1 VDDKTLEAYLKSTS
15 APSVGGALT
24 VPKEDENDWLK
35 KQLELAKQQDKER
48 LNNTLLNAVQTDPNL
63 AAEAQKI
70 GGITGVPPDVAER
83 NMEQLKKQ
91 ARLMMLD
98 QQRAASRS
106 PVLARQLQGL
116 EFAKIAQDQ
125 YEPLSATESLFQYI
139 SEIPRDI
146 SEQFEGGRLKN
157 ERGYIGQKV
166 QAGEL
171 AAEEG
176 MKRIGSIDQRLK
188 ALRGGKTIL
197 GETAGVIGQMTDTVP
212 AAATYGAAT
221 GLTTG
226 SAALIAG
233 QMGPQIALPE
243 EILTVPTA
251 AIGGFWAGFS
261 AKMAEQTYKIEAGN
275 AYADMIQNGIDRRTA
290 QNVSAG
296 VGLVNAGLETV
307 GLGFVAA
314 PFKKA
319 LITEVTKDITNRML
333 VKPTLGMAV
342 KEFSKSYAL
351 GVGAEVTTELL
362 QEVSNIT
369 GDEIARRIS
378 RPDMESKFATPEGRR
393 ELATQLTDVFEA
405 TVKGMVLLGIAGPG
419 VNFRSDYKNVVS
431 SERQVNFLQ
440 QLTQQSTDSVVRER
454 NPNAFENYITAQ
466 AEGGP
471 AENIYVD
478 SEQLVNVLKQSGLTI
493 DDLKK
498 VSPEVAAQV
507 EQGVQTGD
515 DVVIPTS
522 KYAAHIAGTDLGN
535 ALMPHMRVSKDGL
548 SVNELQ
554 EFNKNKQSM
563 MDEAKALLDQKMQND
578 EAFVKEAKE
587 VEAKVFDQIKGTKIA
602 GISSNDVARNYA
614 QFVRDFV
621 VTQAADMK
629 MMPSEFFNQYMYQI
643 ESGYSEKAN
652 LFNQEGKANSES
664 AAFKAFYG
672 NSVFKNEQGA
682 PVVLYHGTADDVT
695 EFDVDHPNRKD
706 SGWLGTGVY
715 LTDSVDLAN
724 MYADQKARTL
734 GPKGQNVM
742 PLYARMENPYYA
754 TAEDKARVRA
764 GGRAAADQF
773 SADLQAQGYDGVIYQ
788 VAPDAR
794 EMVVFDPAAVKSQYN
809 SGTWSRENQ
818 DILAQGQKQQSSL
831 NETSTP
837 SDSINFEEDSQADD
851 IAAIDE
857 QANIPETVDA
867 EAVLD
872 AALKVA
878 QSQVWNKGRDLKMAI
893 QTAVQNAAKEAGVD
907 VSVPSPQTTEYL
919 VRVGLK
925 DALFALEQNP
935 NAIGWYDEKTRQA
948 LAVMALVHP
957 EIATNE
963 DARFAFTWALAVTS
977 NGLKVDKNFEL
988 AEKAYSYYKQNK
1000 VMPTNIKGG
1009 QAQGA
1014 INDSLQLFNDLVAA
1028 WGMKNLRLFMQT
1040 NFTVGEIS
1048 SINKELKPGGEHA
1061 DTTVKGSAI
1070 IGPKIGNGFFSN
1082 LYGDFSSLTMDR
1094 WLVRTWGRW
1103 TGTLIKSQPH
1113 HIEAASLRLNNA
1125 IKQITPEQ
1133 AATLTEIIGVDV
1145 TSTEVG
1151 KLAEAIQKASMQP
1164 ELRERMNEF
1173 ALGEE
1178 VRKAGNSLAK
1188 YIDGQKEAPAGPHER
1203 TYIRS
1208 IFNEMLSELKTNPAY
1223 ADLTMADLQAVL
1235 WYAEKRL
1242 YESAKDNN
1250 VDEESTEGYSDED
1263 APDYANAAAGVARS
1277 LGVSDRKINNA
1288 LKKESKDERARRT
1301 RLQNEQEA
1309 VAGEQQAQAGGF
1321 TSREKRLFAGAV
1333 ATRIARSNRS
1343 GDQKQSWS
1351 YSAKSSGD
1359 GGKVRLLKK
1368 LGVTYAQEWKAG
1380 AGLARVY
1387 RNNGITVPKSFY
1399 ELDQGSDKNAARFTE
1414 AITASKQASGD
1425 IGAAVY
1431 VYPAEDYKNMRLFLS
1446 DDGLSGVAVK
1456 PDGDIVSVFSQAG
1469 AGRSV
1474 MELAIA
1480 AGGTKLDAF
1489 ETILPEFYAA
1499 HGFVAASRLPWDDT
1513 QAPEGWNKGA
1523 FSEFNGGEPN
1533 VVFMALDQSYFGWH
1547 GINDGKKSKTY
1558 DDAVAEQNRAVKR
1571 NKKRKEENGKP
1582 TVFYQSGSGAGGVQ
1596 RLRAS
1601 DLEVTKRY
1609 GTGRDGAISVIGI
1622 HYSKQP
1628 RSSLTGAAYGTG
1640 LKGAE
1645 ASRLAGADPR
1655 LSQRI
1660 HFYVDTGNGIRPE
1673 GGVGGNVQAIN
1684 LDNLYDASADPL
1696 GFKAQ
1701 AVLAGM
1707 DEKGTWFNAVESA
1720 IIDAGFDGVYIP
1732 SAQGDQGVA
1741 VLLGPQHTDVQV
1753 EQHGTHGMPAAGA
1766 NAAPQGQQ
1774 RKYAMLSAEMQQFEA
1789 NKAAIQAAAPSAMVK
1804 SGNLIY
1810 DAADADA
1817 VAKFFPSAKSSQLFN
1832 QPERGGFDPKRL
1844 TTILSDESDL
1854 STFLHETGH
1863 FFLTVYSDMAGRPNA
1878 TQRIKDDMQAILDW
1892 FGIKDLETWNAM
1904 SLEEQ
1909 RKYHEQWAYN
1919 FEIYLFEGKS
1929 PNVKMQTMF
1938 EKFAAFLRRVYQSI
1952 RDDLNAVY
1960 KKENGVDLPMLTSEI
1975 SSVMDRMLAS
1985 EEQITQAEQ
1994 VRKMIPTF
2002 ATQEQ
2007 SGMDDNTWAAYQ
2019 EMAKEAHDQA
2029 VMDLTKASARQ
2040 VQWLNNAR
2048 SRYIKEMQKKHD
2060 GLRKQIRDEVT
2071 EEVNQL
2077 PVYVAMEWLK
2087 RGNIKD
2093 ENGQEIHVEAGNK
2106 LNLADV
2112 KALFPESKNTLT
2124 PAPDFAKLGYGK
2136 YGMLSEDGLHPDM
2149 VAAMPGIGFTSGE
2162 ALVRALIDAKPI
2174 KEAIEERT
2182 DQRMLEEHGELSD
2195 PKAMER
2201 AVEAALHN
2209 EARARF
2215 VAVELRFI
2223 SKATSPVRVMLTAAK
2238 QVARQI
2244 ISGKKLEDIKP
2255 NEYNIAESRA
2265 SKAAIDA
2272 SKKGETEKAAQAK
2285 QNQLVQNQLATEA
2298 IAAQAEV
2305 QKALN
2310 GFKRFFRSDEK
2321 MAKNRDMDLI
2331 SAARTILAYHGLGKQ
2346 VADPSVYVK
2355 KLQQYNPDLY
2365 AEIEPMIERARD
2377 QGISYEQLTLEEFR
2391 ALRDTVEALW
2401 YQSTR
2406 DKQIMIDGK
2415 IEQLDDIEAVLN
2427 ARLEEIGVPLV
2438 MPGETQA
2445 PSSKDRTMRMLNSGK
2460 ALLRR
2465 VEHWANSM
2473 DGAAYGKNGN
2483 LFGSGPFTKF
2493 IWRPVSQALDAY
2505 RVERNKYVKRY
2516 VDLIEQ
2522 LDLPVGKIEAPE
2534 LNYTFGN
2541 QNGGIGKAELL
2552 GALLHMG
2559 NQSNFKK
2566 LLIGRKWGAFNE
2578 DGSLDASRW
2587 SAFFNRMI
2595 DEGRITKKDMDFVQA
2610 VWDLNEEIKP
2620 MAQKAHHDLFGY
2632 YFKEVEADALTT
2644 PWGTYR
2650 GGYVP
2655 AKTDAFIV
2663 RDAQRNAK
2671 MEELESDFRQAM
2683 PSTGLGFTKGRVEYN
2698 KALTLDIRTM
2708 TKHIDDVIRFAMVQ
2722 PAIKDALKIIRRRDF
2737 ADNVTRIDPNAIEE
2751 MILPWLNR
2759 AARQITT
2766 EPGFHKG
2773 IDTFWSGVRSRTGV
2787 SIMFANISNAM
2798 QQLTGHFVTATQVQG
2813 RYLKSALVNYMT
2825 NTQGITEDVAALSP
2839 FMANRLENQMFEIQ
2853 ENMNDLL
2860 LNPSKYEKV
2869 QKWSKHHAYFLQTAF
2884 QNQVDVVAWTAA
2896 YNQAMAEAP
2905 VSFSKEEATKEAIA
2919 QADSVVRRTQGS
2931 LNAEDISAF
2940 EVGSPFYKT
2949 LIQFSGWANMM
2960 ANLNGT
2966 DFTKIFRDLGWRGNK
2981 GKIFM
2986 QYLLGFALPMLMA
2999 DAIVRTLGG
3008 GWDDEDN
3015 DGYLDVFMEWFFGS
3029 QIRGAVALVPFGT
3042 NALVP
3047 FNAFNDKAYDD
3058 RMTTSPSV
3066 STLEAASVG
3075 VVKAGINI
3083 VSSDKEVSGKNVRD
3097 VLTLLSLA
3105 TGIPL
3110 TVLGRPIGYEI
3121 EVQRGNIEPTSAI
3134 DYARGLIT
3142 GKASGESKQK

>member
-1 VDDKTLEAYLKSTS
+1 MSDLSLDAYLKSL
-15 APSVGGALT
+15 PSNKPSGVVG
-24 VPKEDENDWLK
+24 EDENSFEQY
-35 KQLELAKQQDKER
+35 KQRVLQQDKER
-48 LNNTLLNAVQTDPNL
+48 LNNTLLNAVQTNPDL
-63 AAEAQKI
+63 AAEAQRI
-70 GGITGVPPDVAER
+70 GGITGVPADVAER

-91 ARLMMLD
+91 ARLLMLEE
-98 QQRAASRS
+98 QRAASHS

-125 YEPLSATESLFQYI
+125 YEPLSKTESLFQSI

-146 SEQFEGGRLKN
+146 SEQFESGRLKN

-166 QAGEL
+166 QAGEMSS
-171 AAEEG
+171 EEG

-188 ALRGGKTIL
+188 TLRGGKTIL
-197 GETAGVIGQMTDTVP
+197 GETAGVIGQMSDTMP

-221 GLTTG
+221 ALTTG
-226 SAALIAG
+226 GAAMLAG
-233 QMGPQIALPE
+233 QLGPQVAMPE
-243 EILTVPTA
+243 EILTVPIA
-251 AIGGFWAGFS
+251 AVGGFWAGFR

-275 AYADMIQNGIDRRTA
+275 AYADMIQNGIGKSTA

-307 GLGFVAA
+307 GLSFVAE

-319 LITEVTKDITNRML
+319 LISEVTKDVTNRML
-333 VKPTLGMAV
+333 VKPTLATAV
-342 KEFSKSYAL
+342 KEFSKSYAT
-351 GVGAEVTTELL
+351 GMAGEVSTELL

-393 ELATQLTDVFEA
+393 ELANQLGDVFEA
-405 TVKGMVLLGIAGPG
+405 TVKGMMLLGLAGPG
-419 VNFRSDYKNVVS
+419 INFRADYKKVAD
-431 SERQVNFLQ
+431 SERQANFLQ
-440 QLTQQSTDSVVRER
+440 QLTEQSTTSVVRER
-454 NPNAFENYITAQ
+454 NPNAFENYIAAQ
-466 AEGGP
+466 ANGGP

-478 SEQLVNVLKQSGLTI
+478 SEQVVNILNQSGLSVE
-493 DDLKK
+493 DLKK
-498 VSPEVAAQV
+498 VSPEIAAQV
-507 EQGVQTGD
+507 ELGIQTGD
-515 DVVIPTS
+515 DIVIPTS
-522 KYAAHIAGTDLGN
+522 KYAAHIAGTELGN
-535 ALMPHMRVSKDGL
+535 ALMPHMRVTKDGL
-548 SVNELQ
+548 SVAELQ
-554 EFNKNKQSM
+554 DFNKNKQAM
-563 MDEAKALLDQKMQND
+563 MDEAKALLEQKTQTD

-587 VEAKVFDQIKGTKIA
+587 VEAKVFDQIKGTKIP
-602 GISSNDVARNYA
+602 GVSQNDVARNYA

-621 VTQAADMK
+621 VTQAADLK
-629 MMPSEFFNQYMYQI
+629 MMPSEFFNQYMYKIQ
-643 ESGYSEKAN
+643 SGYSEQQD
-652 LFNQEGKANSES
+652 LFNQTGKVNSES

-672 NSVFKNEQGA
+672 NSIFKDEKGQ

-695 EFDVDHPNRKD
+695 EFDVNHPNRKD

-715 LTDSVDLAN
+715 LTDSADMGDA
-724 MYADQKARTL
+724 YADQKARSL

-742 PLYARMENPYYA
+742 PLYARLENPYYA

-773 SADLQAQGYDGVIYQ
+773 TADLQAKGYDGVIYQ
-788 VAPDAR
+788 AAPDAR
-794 EMVVFDPAAVKSQYN
+794 EIVVFDPASVKSQFN
-809 SGTWSRENQ
+809 SGTWSRETQ
-818 DILAQGQKQQSSL
+818 DLLNQGQKQQSSL
-831 NETSTP
+831 SDTSTP

-851 IAAIDE
+851 VAAIDE
-857 QANIPETVDA
+857 QADIPESVDA

-878 QSQVWNKGRDLKMAI
+878 QSQVWNKGRDLKLAI
-893 QTAVQNAAKEAGVD
+893 QTAVQAAASAAGVD

-988 AEKAYSYYKQNK
+988 AEKAYSHYKQHK

-1014 INDSLQLFNDLVAA
+1014 INDSLQLFNDLVSA
-1028 WGMKNLRLFMQT
+1028 WGIKNLRQFMQT

-1094 WLVRTWGRW
+1094 WLIRTWGRW

-1113 HIEAASLRLNNA
+1113 HVEAATDRLNA
-1125 IKQITPEQ
+1125 AVKQLTAEQ
-1133 AATLTEIIGVDV
+1133 AAAFSEIVGVDV
-1145 TSTEVG
+1145 ATTEVNR
-1151 KLAEAIQKASMQP
+1151 LAEAIQKASMQP
-1164 ELRERMNEF
+1164 ELRARMNES
-1173 ALGEE
+1173 AIGEE
-1178 VRKAGNSLAK
+1178 IRKSGNSLAK
-1188 YIDGQKEAPAGPHER
+1188 YNDGQKEAPSGPHER

-1208 IFNEMLSELKTNPAY
+1208 IFNQMLAELRTNPAY

-1242 YESAKDNN
+1242 YESAKDDN
-1250 VDEESTEGYSDED
+1250 VDQESTEGYSDED

-1288 LKKESKDERARRT
+1288 LKKESKDGRAARA
-1301 RLQNEQEA
+1301 RLQNEQEG
-1309 VAGEQQAQAGGF
+1309 VSPGGEQAQAGGF
-1321 TSREKRLFAGAV
+1321 TPREKRLFAGAV

-1351 YSAKSSGD
+1351 YSSKGSGD
-1359 GGKVRLLKK
+1359 GGKARLLKK
-1368 LGVTYAQEWKAG
+1368 LGVTYSHEWKAG

-1387 RNNGITVPKSFY
+1387 RNNGVAVPKFY
-1399 ELDQGSDKNAARFTE
+1399 ELEQNNEQNATRFVE

-1425 IGAAVY
+1425 VGASVY
-1431 VYPAEDYKNMRLFLS
+1431 VYPTDAYQGMRLFLS
-1446 DDGLSGVAVK
+1446 EDGLSGVAVK
-1456 PDGDIVSVFSQAG
+1456 DDGDIVSVFSQGG

-1474 MELAIA
+1474 MEVAIA

-1499 HGFVAASRLPWDDT
+1499 HGFVAASRLAWDES
-1513 QAPEGWNKGA
+1513 QAPEGWNKQA
-1523 FSEFNGGEPN
+1523 FADFNGGQPD
-1533 VVFMALDQSYFGWH
+1533 VVFMALDQTSFGWH
-1547 GINDGKKSKTY
+1547 SIKNGKKATTY
-1558 DDAVAEQNRAVKR
+1558 DDAVAEQSRAVKR

-1582 TVFYQSGSGAGGVQ
+1582 TVFYQSGSGAGSVQ

-1609 GTGRDGAISVIGI
+1609 GTKQPGAISVLGI

-1628 RSSLTGAAYGTG
+1628 RSTLAGAAYGTG

-1645 ASRLAGADPR
+1645 ASRLTGADPR
-1655 LSQRI
+1655 LSHRI
-1660 HFYVDTGNGIRPE
+1660 HFYVDSGNGIRPE
-1673 GGVGGNVQAIN
+1673 GGVGGNVHAVH

-1696 GFKAQ
+1696 GFRAQ
-1701 AVLAGM
+1701 AAAAGM
-1707 DEKGTWFNAVESA
+1707 DDKATWFNAVESA
-1720 IIDAGFDGVYIP
+1720 IIDAGFDGVYIQA
-1732 SAQGDQGVA
+1732 AQGDQGVA
-1741 VLLGPQHTDVQV
+1741 VLLGPKHNGVQV
-1753 EQHGTHGMPAAGA
+1753 EQHGTHAMPAAGA
-1766 NAAPQGQQ
+1766 YTAPQGQQ
-1774 RKYAMLSAEMQQFEA
+1774 RKYAMLSAEMRQFEA
-1789 NKAAIQAAAPSAMVK
+1789 NKTAIQAAAPSATVK

-1817 VAKFFPSAKSSQLFN
+1817 IAKFFPSAAKSQMLN
-1832 QPERGGFDPKRL
+1832 QPERGGFDPKSL
-1844 TTILSDESDL
+1844 TTILSDASDY

-1863 FFLTVYSDMAGRPNA
+1863 FFLTVYADMAGKPNA
-1878 TQRIKDDMQAILDW
+1878 TQRVKDDMQAILDW
-1892 FGIKDLETWNAM
+1892 FGVKDLETWNAM

-1929 PNVKMQTMF
+1929 PSVKMQTMF
-1938 EKFAAFLRRVYQSI
+1938 EKFSAFLRRVYVSI
-1952 RDDLNAVY
+1952 RDELNEIY
-1960 KKENGVDLPMLTSEI
+1960 KKENGTDLPLLTGEVRQ
-1975 SSVMDRMLAS
+1975 VMDRMLAS
-1985 EEQITQAEQ
+1985 EEQIAQAEQ
-1994 VRKMIPTF
+1994 VRKMLPTF

-2007 SGMDDNTWAAYQ
+2007 SGMDDVTWAAYQ

-2029 VMDLTKASARQ
+2029 VTELSKASARQ

-2060 GLRKQIRDEVT
+2060 ALRKQVRDQVT

-2077 PVYVAMEWLK
+2077 PVYVAIEWLK

-2093 ENGQEIHVEAGNK
+2093 ENGNEIHAEAGHK

-2124 PAPDFAKLGYGK
+2124 PAPDVSKLGYGK
-2136 YGMLSEDGLHPDM
+2136 YGMLSEDGMHPDM
-2149 VAAMPGIGFTSGE
+2149 VAALPGIEFSSGE

-2174 KEAIEERT
+2174 KEEIDERV

-2195 PKAMER
+2195 PVAMER
-2201 AVEAALHN
+2201 AVEDALHN

-2215 VAVELRFI
+2215 VAVELRFL
-2223 SKATSPVRVMLTAAK
+2223 SKATSPVRVMMNAAK

-2244 ISGKKLEDIKP
+2244 ISGKRLKDLSHKQYSISE
-2255 NEYNIAESRA
+2255 ARA
-2265 SKAAIDA
+2265 AKASADA
-2272 SKKGETEKAAQAK
+2272 SRKGETEKAAQAK
-2285 QNQLVQNQLATEA
+2285 QNQLVQNQLAKEA
-2298 IAAQAEV
+2298 LAAEAEV
-2305 QKALN
+2305 QKALT

-2321 MAKNRDMDLI
+2321 MSKNRDMDLI
-2331 SAARTILAYHGLGKQ
+2331 SAARTILAYHGIGKQ
-2346 VADPSVYVK
+2346 VADPASYIK
-2355 KLQQYNPDLY
+2355 KLQAYNPDLY
-2365 AEIEPMIERARD
+2365 AEMEPLIDRARD
-2377 QGISYEQLTLEEFR
+2377 QGVKYEELTLEEFR
-2391 ALRDTVEALW
+2391 ALRDTVESLW

-2406 DKQIMIDGK
+2406 DKQVMIDGK
-2415 IEQLDDIEAVLN
+2415 LEQLDEIEEVLN
-2427 ARLEEIGVPLV
+2427 ARLNAIGVPLEV
-2438 MPGETQA
+2438 PGETKA
-2445 PSSKDRTMRMLNSGK
+2445 PSTKDIFMRGLNSGK

-2465 VEHWANSM
+2465 VEHWADSM
-2473 DGAAYGKNGN
+2473 DGQAHDAKEGG
-2483 LFGSGPFTKF
+2483 LFGAGAFTRY

-2505 RVERNKYVKRY
+2505 RIARNDYVKRY
-2516 VDLIEQ
+2516 VDLIGKV
-2522 LDLPVGKIEAPE
+2522 DLPVGKIEAPE

-2566 LLIGRKWGAFNE
+2566 LLIGRNWGSLNE
-2578 DGSLDASRW
+2578 DGSLNASQW
-2587 SAFFNRMI
+2587 SKFFTRMI
-2595 DEGRITKKDMDFVQA
+2595 DEGRITKADMDFVQA

-2620 MAQKAHHDLFGY
+2620 LAQKAHHDLFGY

-2655 AKTDAFIV
+2655 AKTDSFIV

-2671 MEELESDFRQAM
+2671 MEELESDFRNSM

-2698 KALTLDIRTM
+2698 KALTLDIRAM
-2708 TKHIDDVIRFAMVQ
+2708 TKHIDDVLRFAMVQ
-2722 PAIKDALKIIRRRDF
+2722 PAIKDALKIIRRREF
-2737 ADNVTRIDPNAIEE
+2737 ADNLTRIDPNAIEG

-2766 EPGFHKG
+2766 EPGMHKG
-2773 IDTFWSGVRSRTGV
+2773 VDKFWAGVRSRTGI
-2787 SIMFANISNAM
+2787 SIMFANLSNAL
-2798 QQLTGHFVTATQVQG
+2798 QQVTGHFITATQVKG
-2813 RYLKSALVNYMT
+2813 SYLRSALVNYMT
-2825 NTQGITEDVAALSP
+2825 NTQGMTDDVASMSP
-2839 FMANRLENQMFEIQ
+2839 FMANRLQNQMFEIQ
-2853 ENMNDLL
+2853 DNMNDLL
-2860 LNPSKYEKV
+2860 LNPTKFNKV
-2869 QKWSKHHAYFLQTAF
+2869 QKWSAHHAYFLQTAF
-2884 QNQVDVVAWTAA
+2884 QNQVDVVAWSAA

-2905 VSFSKEEATKEAIA
+2905 ATLSKEQATKEAIA
-2919 QADSVVRRTQGS
+2919 QADATVRKTQGS
-2931 LNAEDISAF
+2931 LNPEDISAF

-2949 LIQFSGWANMM
+2949 LIQFSGYFNMM
-2960 ANLNGT
+2960 ANLNGSE
-2966 DFTKIFRDLGWRGNK
+2966 FKKIFRDLGWRGNK

-3008 GWDDEDN
+3008 GWDDDDN
-3015 DGYLDVFMEWFFGS
+3015 DGYLDVFMDWFFGS
-3029 QIRGAVALVPFGT
+3029 QVRGAVALVPFGT

-3047 FNAFNDKAYDD
+3047 FNAFNNKPYDD

-3066 STLEAASVG
+3066 STLESATVG

-3083 VSSDKEVSGKNVRD
+3083 ASSDKEVTGKNVRD
-3097 VLTLLSLA
+3097 ILTLLSLA

-3121 EVQRGNIEPTSAI
+3121 DVERGKISPTSGA
-3134 DYARGLIT
+3134 DYVRGLVT
-3142 GKASGESKQK
+3142 GKASGDSQNR